1 MYRHHPQWQRALQ
14 LVKEGKIGTLQT
26 IHSFF
31 SYFNADPEN
40 IRNMTDIGGGGLMD
54 IGCYCISLARFI
66 FGMEPQR
73 VLGKLEYDPE
83 FRTDR
88 LCSGI
93 LDFGEGT
100 SSFTCSTQ
108 LTPYQRVNIFG
119 MEGRIEIEI
128 PFNALPDVPC
138 RMLHQNG
145 DHLDEIVL
153 EICDQYTI
161 CLLYTSDAAD
171 E

>member
-1 MYRHHPQWQRALQ
+1 
-14 LVKEGKIGTLQT
+14 
-26 IHSFF
+26 
-31 SYFNADPEN
+31 
-40 IRNMTDIGGGGLMD
+40 MD

-66 FGMEPQR
+66 FGSEPQK

-119 MEGRIEIEI
+119 TEGRIEIEI
-128 PFNALPDVPC
+128 PFNAPPDVPC

-145 DHLDEIVL
+145 D
-153 EICDQYTI
+153 QT
-161 CLLYTSDAAD
+161 
-171 E
+171 